1 MTEFGVHSLD
11 RFVTAQNP
19 VYDQVLTELAGGRK
33 RTHWMWFIFPQIAG
47 LGTSETSRRYAIR
60 DLHEARAYLA
70 HPILGERLQQC
81 AALLLQLRDRS
92 AHEIFGSPDDL
103 KLRSSATLFAQVS
116 PPNSVFHQVLDQF
129 FRGDEDART
138 IALTPGP

>member
-1 MTEFGVHSLD
+1 MTGFGFHSLD
-11 RFVTAQNP
+11 RFLTAQNP

-103 KLRSSATLFAQVS
+103 KLRSSATLFAQIS
-116 PPNSVFHQVLDQF
+116 PSGSVFHQLLDRF
-129 FRGDEDART
+129 FDGEGDPRT
-138 IALTPGP
+138 LALSPKP